1 MKEIMIVTV
10 KELKLRPA
18 TNSNKALT
26 TSALVDAN
34 VVSVGETSD

>member
-1 MKEIMIVTV
+1 MKEIVIVTV

-18 TNSNKALT
+18 TNSEALT

-34 VVSVGETSD
+34 VVSAGETSD